1 MIPQQIMGLI
11 EEDMVCVCVGGGLDV
26 ISGQPA
32 KNVCHS
38 L

>member
-11 EEDMVCVCVGGGLDV
+11 EEDMVCVCVGGLDV